1 MDQETFDTILEKLTK
16 QEEKVLRLFLE
27 GKDDRATAEVLY
39 CTQENVRAHL
49 ANICKKFYLTQSEN
63 TRGCSHRDELIILCC
78 KFKPEWVAPLS
89 RQRVGCPSFEYPNG
103 RVPLESYFYLPRN
116 NIELHCSQ
124 AILQSGALIRIKAP
138 KLMGKTS
145 LMTRIFAEAKKKM
158 QICAVEVN
166 LAEADR
172 EKLDDSEK
180 FLRWFCTIIGE
191 QLGLE
196 QQLINYWK
204 SSSELRHNCTTYFER
219 YLLPQI
225 NCPLVLGLDEVE
237 RIFPYAVA
245 QDFLTLLR
253 LWHEKAKTSPIWG
266 KLRLII
272 SHSTEVYVK
281 LKATQSPFNVGE
293 PIELS
298 EFSVE
303 QIKNLAI
310 RHGLGWAD
318 SQVDKLMMI
327 IGGHPYLIR
336 LALYHLATQ
345 SINLE
350 QLLRQAPT
358 EAGIYR
364 DHLRGLLA
372 ILRQDADLA
381 KAYKTVVTA
390 SSWVELDPMK
400 IYLLWSMGLVSKQ
413 DNKVMPRCHLYHQ
426 YFRSVL

>member
-1 MDQETFDTILEKLTK
+1 MQKETFDRSLEKLTK

-27 GKDDRATAEVLY
+27 GKDDRAIAEVLS
-39 CTQENVRAHL
+39 CTQENVRSHL
-49 ANICKKFYLTQSEN
+49 ANICRKFTLTKKEDS
-63 TRGCSHRDELIILCC
+63 RGCSHRDELITLYF
-78 KFKPEWVAPLS
+78 KFKPEWVAPPARL
-89 RQRVGCPSFEYPNG
+89 RVGYPSLEYPNG
-103 RVPLESYFYLPRN
+103 RVPLESYFYMSRN
-116 NIELHCSQ
+116 NIELYCSQ
-124 AILQSGALIRIKAP
+124 AILKSGALIRIQAP

-145 LMTRIFAEAKKKM
+145 LMSRIFAEAKKKVE
-158 QICAVEVN
+158 IRTVEVN

-172 EKLDDSEK
+172 EKLDNSEE
-180 FLRWFCTIIGE
+180 FLRWFCTIVGE
-191 QLGLE
+191 RLE
-196 QQLINYWK
+196 LEERLTNYWK
-204 SSSELRHNCTTYFER
+204 GSSERRHGCTTYFER
-219 YLLPQI
+219 YLLSQI

-253 LWHEKAKTSPIWG
+253 LWHEKAKTSPIWS

-272 SHSTEVYVK
+272 SHSTEVYVE
-281 LKATQSPFNVGE
+281 LGATQSPFNVGK

-298 EFSVE
+298 EFTLE
-303 QIKNLAI
+303 QIKTLAI
-310 RHGLGWAD
+310 RHGLGWGD
-318 SQVDKLMMI
+318 SQVEKLMMM

-345 SINLE
+345 PISLE

-358 EAGIYR
+358 EEGIYR

-400 IYLLWSMGLVSKQ
+400 IYLLWSMGLVRKQ

-426 YFRSVL
+426 YFCCVL